1 MDVNLMYADVIC
13 ANLGCFIF
21 ESRAPPIYVFYEM
34 FLRCVL
40 FKTFLQ
46 MVLTFNANG
55 GGSFMTGD
63 LNMKLVRESTSTLSS
78 LNLPWYFEREPDDYF
93 YLAGSM
99 NWSPIMSLNAT
110 LPTSTEVHVL
120 TFLHKQ
126 GSRIP
131 S

>member
-1 MDVNLMYADVIC
+1 MRISVA
-13 ANLGCFIF
+13 F
-21 ESRAPPIYVFYEM
+21 
-34 FLRCVL
+34 FLRVAHHQFMLFTKCFYLVL

-110 LPTSTEVHVL
+110 LPTSTAAHVL